1 MKQEINYRKIK
12 EIEENH
18 SIQINPIECFLYSK
32 HNNINS
38 QVNKY
43 FGRFIK
49 DNIILEIEF
58 HWHFSE
64 IYLKIKPIKE
74 LYKSDRTLS
83 IQTFLTDNKSVI
95 EVSKEKFFEEL
106 EIIKSLL

>member
-1 MKQEINYRKIK
+1 MKQKIK
-12 EIEENH
+12 YSVFKTIEEEHTNEV
-18 SIQINPIECFLYSK
+18 NPIECFLYSK
-32 HNNINS
+32 LNNVNS

-64 IYLKIKPIKE
+64 IYLKIKPTKE
-74 LYKSDRTLS
+74 LFKSDSTLS
-83 IQTFLTDNKSVI
+83 IEKFLTENKSVI